1 MDYFNFKEEFIYQLI
16 DLMAQSRTSGALNL
30 VLDGLPGESVTL
42 DFQREGAY
50 CPLVSIEELYLR
62 NQYEML
68 PARILALETLQE
80 FQEAES
86 GRIRLKMDIIK
97 RPLFVKFCAVAN
109 KYERKL
115 EELELPYTRLGDMC
129 IYYRFH
135 AKENSGNGRIVY
147 EMPVEAEDL
156 KRWGMH
162 VDDLMECVAD
172 ISFAQYDVKIQAV
185 TAAIQEA
192 LGTDDTLG
200 RRKIP
205 NERASAWI
213 LTGPGGAAGMLYKNT
228 LDEFA
233 EGVNTDLYLLP
244 ITTDQTR
251 IYAADQYTLT
261 DIKMG
266 LERQR
271 SFSEFKN
278 HALSGTILHYKLK
291 SKSLVVNPPLRKC
304 SVVKGF

>member
-16 DLMAQSRTSGALNL
+16 DLMEQSRTLGALNL

-50 CPLVSIEELYLR
+50 CPLISMEELFLR
-62 NQYEML
+62 NRYEML
-68 PARILALETLQE
+68 PARILALETLRE

-109 KYERKL
+109 KYQRRL

-129 IYYRFH
+129 IYFRYH
-135 AKENSGNGRIVY
+135 AKENSGNGRLVY

-172 ISFAQYDVKIQAV
+172 ISFAQYDVKIQAI
-185 TAAIQEA
+185 TAAIQEV
-192 LGTDDTLG
+192 LGTDDTMG
-200 RRKIP
+200 RRKVK

-213 LTGPGGAAGMLYKNT
+213 LTGPGGAAGILYKNT

-244 ITTDQTR
+244 TTTSQTH
-251 IYAADQYTLT
+251 IYAADQYTLA
-261 DIKMG
+261 DIQMG
-266 LERQR
+266 LERQKHFR
-271 SFSEFKN
+271 DFEN
-278 HALSGTILHYKLK
+278 HALSGSILHYKRK
-291 SKSLVVNPPLRKC
+291 SKSLVVAPQPRKS
-304 SVVKGF
+304 SVVRGF

>member
-16 DLMAQSRTSGALNL
+16 DLMEQSRTSGALNL
-30 VLDGLPGESVTL
+30 VMDGLPGESVTL

-50 CPLVSIEELYLR
+50 CPLISMEELYLR

-68 PARILALETLQE
+68 TARILALETLQE

-115 EELELPYTRLGDMC
+115 
-129 IYYRFH
+129 
-135 AKENSGNGRIVY
+135 
-147 EMPVEAEDL
+147 
-156 KRWGMH
+156 
-162 VDDLMECVAD
+162 DDLMECVAD

-251 IYAADQYTLT
+251 IYAADQYTLA
-261 DIKMG
+261 DIKMS

-271 SFSEFKN
+271 NFSDFKN